1 MICPKCECEY
11 VDGIKVCSD
20 CRIDLIPVDEF
31 EGNLIHPKDWVIVYT
46 GNDLIETEMLK
57 ANLIGA
63 EIDSII
69 ISQKDRSYLYL
80 GEVSPIK
87 LLVKRKDADEALQII
102 NDIFESK
109 SDDEE

>member
-20 CRIDLIPVDEF
+20 CGIDLIPGDEF
-31 EGNLIHPKDWVIVYT
+31 EGNLVHPKDWVIVYT
-46 GNDLIETEMLK
+46 DNDLIDTEMLK
-57 ANLIGA
+57 ANLNGA
-63 EIDSII
+63 EIESII
-69 ISQKDRSYLYL
+69 LSQKDRSYLYL

-109 SDDEE
+109 VDDEE

>member
-1 MICPKCECEY
+1 
-11 VDGIKVCSD
+11 
-20 CRIDLIPVDEF
+20 
-31 EGNLIHPKDWVIVYT
+31 
-46 GNDLIETEMLK
+46 MLK

-109 SDDEE
+109 TDDEE

>member
-11 VDGIKVCSD
+11 VDGIKICSD
-20 CRIDLIPVDEF
+20 CRIDLIPVEDF
-31 EGNLIHPKDWVIVYT
+31 EGNLSHPKDWIIVYT
-46 GNDLIETEMLK
+46 GSDLIETEMLK
-57 ANLIGA
+57 ANLEGA

-102 NDIFESK
+102 GDINESNV
-109 SDDEE
+109 DDEE

>member
-1 MICPKCECEY
+1 M
-11 VDGIKVCSD
+11 
-20 CRIDLIPVDEF
+20 
-31 EGNLIHPKDWVIVYT
+31 
-46 GNDLIETEMLK
+46 K
-57 ANLIGA
+57 ANLNGA

-69 ISQKDRSYLYL
+69 LSQKDRSYIYL

-109 SDDEE
+109 IDDEE